1 MQPPKKRRRSL
12 GTGDGRS
19 FSSEERRSIR
29 SGDRI
34 RNVTHGGDHT
44 PRRTRLNRTVT
55 TNTSDDT
62 EITHSPVIQNDDV
75 IDYITAPL
83 SPVGETSVVFNA
95 STTSSDVYYQMI
107 RITVHVE
114 NTSYLIPCPRYSNG
128 DMVTVNCLTEKVSER
143 YVMQYGRRPVIQLTT
158 KSGALLC
165 PSDPIEGV
173 IQDGEELRGVVSHWD
188 TPPLHEHYTNI
199 CDKFKRGEVF

>member
-12 GTGDGRS
+12 GSGDGRS

-44 PRRTRLNRTVT
+44 PRRRVRLNRTV
-55 TNTSDDT
+55 TSDDT
-62 EITHSPVIQNDDV
+62 EITHSSVIQDDDV
-75 IDYITAPL
+75 IDNDIAAPL
-83 SPVGETSVVFNA
+83 SPVGETSVVFNT
-95 STTSSDVYYQMI
+95 STTASDVYYQMI
-107 RITVHVE
+107 RITVHIE
-114 NTSYLIPCPRYSNG
+114 NTSYLIPCPRYNNG
-128 DMVTVNCLTEKVSER
+128 DMVTVKYLTEKVTER

-199 CDKFKRGEVF
+199 CDKFKTGEVC